1 MLTIIKTTL
10 APAAIGTYSQ
20 AVRCHNLLFVSGQIG
35 ADPKTG
41 QLAADFN
48 AQAMQ
53 AFTNLKAIIEAAKT
67 NLASVLK
74 LNVSVTDM
82 SHFASFNEI
91 MMQFF
96 KEPYPAR
103 AVVGVAQLP
112 KGALVEIEATVFCG

>member
-10 APAAIGTYSQ
+10 APASIGKYSQ

>member
-20 AVRCHNLLFVSGQIG
+20 AVRCHNLLFVSGQLG
-35 ADPKTG
+35 LDPKTG
-41 QLAADFN
+41 QLADGFN
-48 AQAMQ
+48 AQTLQ
-53 AFTNLKAIIEAAKT
+53 AFANLQAIIEEANT
-67 NLASVLK
+67 HLASVLK
-74 LNVSVTDM
+74 LNGSVTDM
-82 SHFASFNEI
+82 NQFASFNDI
-91 MMQFF
+91 MRQFF

>member
-20 AVRCHNLLFVSGQIG
+20 AVRCHNLLFVSGQLG
-35 ADPKTG
+35 LDPKTG
-41 QLAADFN
+41 QLADGFN
-48 AQAMQ
+48 AQTLQ
-53 AFTNLKAIIEAAKT
+53 AFANLQAIIEEANT
-67 NLASVLK
+67 HLASVLK

-82 SHFASFNEI
+82 NQFASFNDI
-91 MMQFF
+91 MRQFF